1 MVENEIYLISG
12 IKIYKQTILE
22 DYAALQRLIGFICY
36 ACETQIGI
44 QDSATIQYGHIEMA
58 SWIK

>member
-1 MVENEIYLISG
+1 MVENEICLISG

-22 DYAALQRLIGFICY
+22 DYAA
-36 ACETQIGI
+36 
-44 QDSATIQYGHIEMA
+44 TIQYGHIEMA